1 MRFRRHLAPLE
12 GWKLPP
18 IDRRRVLKV
27 AGLIVGVLLVGYLT
41 AFFIVFPAPLLPGHR
56 EVPRV
61 LGLSGDE
68 AQEAIRQAEMVVAN
82 LDSAPHSF
90 AARGMV
96 TWQDPPPGVVAP
108 ERTEVTITVSNGPP
122 HVPVPDLIGLD
133 GGLAQRLLKSAGLS
147 VAAIESVPTA
157 TTPGVV
163 VVTRPS
169 AGASLPTGGG
179 VRLVVSKGAP
189 SVTVPDLLSLSLG
202 DARQRLEEV
211 GLVLGVATRRTS
223 QDGLPG
229 TVMAQRPAAGTL
241 AVPGSAVDI
250 VLIRRPQ

>member
-1 MRFRRHLAPLE
+1 MKFRRHLPPLE
-12 GWKLPP
+12 EWKLPP
-18 IDRRRVLKV
+18 IDRRRVLRI
-27 AGLIVGVLLVGYLT
+27 AGLVLGVLLAGYLT
-41 AFFIVFPAPLLPGHR
+41 AFFIVFPAPILPGHT

-61 LGLSGDE
+61 LGLSAEE
-68 AQEAIRQAEMVVAN
+68 AQEAIRQAEMVVAQV
-82 LDSAPHSF
+82 DSAPHSF

-108 ERTEVTITVSNGPP
+108 ERTEVTITVSSGPP
-122 HVPVPDLIGLD
+122 HVPVPDLAGLD
-133 GGLAQRLLKSAGLS
+133 GALAQRLLKSAGLA
-147 VAAIESVPTA
+147 VAAVESVPTA
-157 TTPGVV
+157 SAPGVV

-169 AGASLPTGGG
+169 AGVPVAAGSG
-179 VRLVVSKGAP
+179 VRLVVSKGAA

-223 QDGLPG
+223 NDGLPG